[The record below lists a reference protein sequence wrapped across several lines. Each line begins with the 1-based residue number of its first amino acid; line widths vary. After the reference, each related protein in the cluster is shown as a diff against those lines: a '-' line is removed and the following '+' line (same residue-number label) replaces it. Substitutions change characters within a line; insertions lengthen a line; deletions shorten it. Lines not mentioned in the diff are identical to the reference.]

1 MCENQNLATEAIG
14 RSIAVFAGTLK
25 NNEHDYAADAVCDD
39 VVGIAVL
46 HDDDTGVGD
55 DSDSATCKVRQVWD

>member
-1 MCENQNLATEAIG
+1 M
-14 RSIAVFAGTLK
+14 FAGTLK
-25 NNEHDYAADAVCDD
+25 KIEHDYAVCDD

-55 DSDSATCKVRQVWD
+55 DSDSATCKVRQVWDLHRPPQ